1 MNTTAGTKAAV
12 MTEEA
17 IRETIR
23 QAVAGWGLAGR
34 RVLVAVPDQTR
45 TCPLGMVFRLLHE
58 AVGEVV
64 AQLDVMIAL
73 GTHPPLT
80 DAQIYER
87 LEMTEADRR
96 TRYARVNFFN
106 HAWNDPAQLT
116 EVGRLTRDEV
126 AELTEGRFALE
137 VVVTCNRRVRDY
149 DVVLIVG
156 PVFPHEVVGFSGGN
170 KYLFP
175 GISGP
180 EVLNFFHWLGAV
192 ITNPDIIGYKQTPV
206 RAVIDRSAAMIP
218 AERRALCMV
227 VEGKELAGLYAG
239 DVETAWSRAADHSA
253 RLHIREVAKPF
264 HTVFAVCPPMYDELW
279 TAGKCMYK
287 SEPAV
292 ADGGR
297 VIIYAP
303 HLHEVSVAHGRK
315 IFELGYHTRDY
326 FLQQWDRFQ
335 HEPWGVLAHSTHV
348 KGIGTYVN
356 GREQPRVE
364 VVLASRI
371 SEADCRRLNLGY
383 LDPDAVDPRA
393 YQNRENEGILYI
405 PKAGEILYRYAGRS
419 ARTSR

>member
-34 RVLVAVPDQTR
+34 RVLVVVPDQTR

-80 DAQIYER
+80 EAQIYER

-96 TRYARVNFFN
+96 ARYARVNFFN

-156 PVFPHEVVGFSGGN
+156 PIFPHEVVGFSGGH
-170 KYLFP
+170 KYFFP
-175 GISGP
+175 GIAAP
-180 EVLNFFHWLGAV
+180 EVINFTHWVGALL
-192 ITNPDIIGYKQTPV
+192 TNPCVNGTCDTRVRAAIEACADLVPVERSLIGYVVEKDDVAGAFAGPV
-206 RAVIDRSAAMIP
+206 REAWKAATELSSSLHVKYID
-218 AERRALCMV
+218 
-227 VEGKELAGLYAG
+227 
-239 DVETAWSRAADHSA
+239 
-253 RLHIREVAKPF
+253 KPYK
-264 HTVFAVCPPMYDELW
+264 TILSCAPKMYDDVW

-287 SEPAV
+287 MEPAV